1 MEERFCLQYRSTTNR
16 LIKKANMKTKLA
28 TLLLLLV
35 LSLLSVASIAILFP
49 RLNPGDE
56 PPSPT
61 FPPSQ
66 DFESITI
73 QDLKERKPTTGF
85 FNVEGYVA
93 KIFSCPPCPAGATCM
108 PCMEENIVI
117 SEQVKTVEAYT
128 TISSSEMILFV
139 QNPEQLFTLG
149 EKCQFSIRVRDERT
163 TDEPVND
170 IELIGFS
177 R

>member
-1 MEERFCLQYRSTTNR
+1 
-16 LIKKANMKTKLA
+16 
-28 TLLLLLV
+28 
-35 LSLLSVASIAILFP
+35 
-49 RLNPGDE
+49 
-56 PPSPT
+56 
-61 FPPSQ
+61 
-66 DFESITI
+66 
-73 QDLKERKPTTGF
+73 
-85 FNVEGYVA
+85 
-93 KIFSCPPCPAGATCM
+93 M

-139 QNPEQLFTLG
+139 QNPERLFTLG